1 MSVIK
6 TNPGFVLLNA
16 DPIVWVNFNCSAKP
30 KDYGHKAEFKQH
42 NLLVTGVWCTKII
55 KINTKPSSSSAG
67 VENL

>member
-30 KDYGHKAEFKQH
+30 KDYGHKA
-42 NLLVTGVWCTKII
+42 
-55 KINTKPSSSSAG
+55 SSSSAG
-67 VENL
+67 VENLRTQIVTHLDFVYSFMDIPVSNT